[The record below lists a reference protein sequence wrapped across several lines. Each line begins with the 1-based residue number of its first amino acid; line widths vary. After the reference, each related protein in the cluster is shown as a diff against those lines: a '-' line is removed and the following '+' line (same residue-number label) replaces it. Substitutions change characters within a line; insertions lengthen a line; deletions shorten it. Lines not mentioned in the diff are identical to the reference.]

1 MNVAILFQDFEKLL
15 TRIQEKIEPDQP
27 VLMEVPPIIA
37 KPSNDITNERIDQF
51 NQMLRQNSEGKSLKV
66 LPLNDILKK
75 KSEI

>member
-15 TRIQEKIEPDQP
+15 TRIQEKIEPDQL

-51 NQMLRQNSEGKSLKV
+51 NQMLRQNLKES
-66 LPLNDILKK
+66 PLKYCP
-75 KSEI
+75 